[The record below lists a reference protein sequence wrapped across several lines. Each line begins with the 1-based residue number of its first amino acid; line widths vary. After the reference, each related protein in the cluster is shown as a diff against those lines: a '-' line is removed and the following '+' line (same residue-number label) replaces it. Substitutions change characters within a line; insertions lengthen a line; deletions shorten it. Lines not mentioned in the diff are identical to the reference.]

1 MTPFLYP
8 LQACKPLNLSIIQSQ
23 TSTVQERKI
32 LSSKLPSSK
41 LPSRSLTACPW
52 KVALPIGKDRLRT
65 IIFQGRTVQLRG
77 GVTVRPWKLVLERR
91 PFWLLVSERVN
102 ALKTWSTSILVS
114 TLRWDGWSTPV
125 IKGDSNDSQLTNPL
139 MVSLPHHSHI
149 FRDSGMGVVYMAR
162 VWVIGCPWKS
172 QWFFWCNSEVSLETH
187 LRPSKRGRAHA
198 KWDQTVPWPK

>member
-1 MTPFLYP
+1 MLKCMGQVWRIFHKKTVHCFGWCHFMTPFLYP

-32 LSSKLPSSK
+32 LSSKLPS
-41 LPSRSLTACPW
+41 RSLTACPW

-65 IIFQGRTVQLRG
+65 VVFQGRTVQLRGG

-91 PFWLLVSERVN
+91 PFGLLVSERVN
-102 ALKTWSTSILVS
+102 ALKAWSTSILVS

-125 IKGDSNDSQLTNPL
+125 IKGDSRDSQLTNPL
-139 MVSLPHHSHI
+139 MVILPHHSHI

-162 VWVIGCPWKS
+162 VWVIGCPW
-172 QWFFWCNSEVSLETH
+172 SLKIP
-187 LRPSKRGRAHA
+187 LM
-198 KWDQTVPWPK
+198 